1 MNLTVVVLLGALWA
15 AILAPAL
22 LRGRGG
28 RSPAATIDSFERSM
42 GILASSR
49 LGTPGVPG
57 RHVMVVHD
65 ADRLTG
71 RRART
76 HTRRRRRQVL
86 QALAL
91 VVTATGLAAAVAGG
105 AAVIAFGVAA
115 AAFAGY
121 VVLLLHLRA
130 GDRRSRVV
138 GRIATADAPR
148 ARPVSARRVADR
160 IA

>member
-22 LRGRGG
+22 FRGREG

-49 LGTPGVPG
+49 LGPPGLPG

-65 ADRLTG
+65 PDRLTG
-71 RRART
+71 RGLRT
-76 HTRRRRRQVL
+76 QTRRRRRQVL
-86 QALAL
+86 QCLVLAML
-91 VVTATGLAAAVAGG
+91 ATGLAAVVAGG
-105 AAVIAFGVAA
+105 AAVIAFAVAA
-115 AAFAGY
+115 VALAGY
-121 VVLLLHLRA
+121 LLLLLLLRA
-130 GDRRSRVV
+130 GDRRYRVV
-138 GRIATADAPR
+138 RRLATADAPR
-148 ARPVSARRVADR
+148 ARPVTARRVADR